1 MAQVRLI
8 LKDEVYGLGD
18 AGDLVSVKPGYARN
32 YLLPQ
37 GKAEL
42 ATESRVKQFEHQKAV
57 IAEKLAKEMKDVEA
71 VKNKIEA
78 LELHFEA
85 AAGEGGKLF
94 GSVTSVHIAE
104 QLAEKGVQIDRR
116 KIDLKDPIKS
126 VGDHEV
132 SLKVR
137 GDVHAK
143 IKLTVVGTA
152 AAAPEAEA
160 EAEEEP
166 GNLGGAPEEEATA
179 SESADDEASA
189 DEAGEEDEAEEER

>member
-42 ATESRVKQFEHQKAV
+42 ATEGRVKAFEHQKAV
-57 IAEKLAKEMKDVEA
+57 IAEKLAKQMKDVEA
-71 VKNKIEA
+71 VKAKIEK
-78 LELHFEA
+78 LELAFEA

-94 GSVTSVHIAE
+94 GSVTTVHIAE
-104 QLAEKGVQIDRR
+104 QLAQKGIEIDRR
-116 KIDLKDPIKS
+116 KIELKEPIKT
-126 VGDHEV
+126 VGDHTISV
-132 SLKVR
+132 KVR
-137 GDVHAK
+137 GDVRATV
-143 IKLTVVGTA
+143 KLTVVGTA

-160 EAEEEP
+160 EIEEEP
-166 GNLGGAPEEEATA
+166 GNLGAAPEAEAPAAASDDASDEE
-179 SESADDEASA
+179 SDESD
-189 DEAGEEDEAEEER
+189 EDEEEI

>member
-37 GKAEL
+37 GKAEI
-42 ATESRVKQFEHQKAV
+42 ATEGRVKEFEHQKAV

-71 VKNKIEA
+71 VKTKIERLA
-78 LELHFEA
+78 LDFEA

-94 GSVTSVHIAE
+94 GSVTSAQIAE
-104 QLAEKGVQIDRR
+104 KLSESGVEIDRR
-116 KIDLKDPIKS
+116 KIALKEPIKT
-126 VGDHEV
+126 VGEHEV
-132 SLKVR
+132 SVKVR
-137 GDVHAK
+137 GDVHAT
-143 IKLTVVGTA
+143 IKLTVTGTA

-160 EAEEEP
+160 EVEEEP
-166 GNLGGAPEEEATA
+166 GNLGGAPEEEASA
-179 SESADDEASA
+179 EESEGDESASD
-189 DEAGEEDEAEEER
+189 DEAEEPEES

>member
-37 GKAEL
+37 GKAEI
-42 ATESRVKQFEHQKAV
+42 ATESRVKAFEHQKAV

-71 VKNKIEA
+71 VKTKIEKLK
-78 LELHFEA
+78 LEFEA

-94 GSVTSVHIAE
+94 GSVTSSHIAA
-104 QLAEKGVQIDRR
+104 QLAEKGVEIDRR
-116 KIDLKDPIKS
+116 KIDLKDPIKM

-137 GDVHAK
+137 GDVRAT
-143 IKLTVVGTA
+143 IQLTVIGTA

-160 EAEEEP
+160 EVEEDP
-166 GNLGGAPEEEATA
+166 GNLGGAPEEDAPAEETDAEETP
-179 SESADDEASA
+179 D
-189 DEAGEEDEAEEER
+189 EDETPES

>member
-37 GKAEL
+37 GKAEI
-42 ATESRVKQFEHQKAV
+42 ATEGRVKEFEHQKAV

-71 VKNKIEA
+71 VKTKIEKLA
-78 LELHFEA
+78 LDFEA

-94 GSVTSVHIAE
+94 GSVTSAQIAE
-104 QLAEKGVQIDRR
+104 KLAESGVEIDRR
-116 KIDLKDPIKS
+116 KIALKEPIKT
-126 VGDHEV
+126 VGEHEV
-132 SLKVR
+132 SVKVR
-137 GDVHAK
+137 GDVHAT
-143 IKLTVVGTA
+143 IKLTVTGTA

-160 EAEEEP
+160 EVEEEP
-166 GNLGGAPEEEATA
+166 GNLGGAPEEEASA
-179 SESADDEASA
+179 EESEGDESASD
-189 DEAGEEDEAEEER
+189 DEAEEPEES